1 MTEQVVTQKLPV
13 TQERHRHRTPDRP
26 GSGPRLVLVGPP
38 GAGKSSVGQV
48 LAKRWGVDLLD
59 TDQVIEDEQHTTVSD
74 IFVDQGEAVFRRLE
88 EAAVAEALSGHSGVV
103 AVGGGAILSERTRD
117 RLAGSPVVFLDVG
130 LAAAAGRIRLGL
142 TRPLLLGNV
151 RGQLKALLDARR
163 PLYAEVASVVVLTDE
178 LGVEDVADEVERLL
192 G

>member
-1 MTEQVVTQKLPV
+1 M
-13 TQERHRHRTPDRP
+13 
-26 GSGPRLVLVGPP
+26 
-38 GAGKSSVGQV
+38 
-48 LAKRWGVDLLD
+48 
-59 TDQVIEDEQHTTVSD
+59 
-74 IFVDQGEAVFRRLE
+74 
-88 EAAVAEALSGHSGVV
+88 
-103 AVGGGAILSERTRD
+103 
-117 RLAGSPVVFLDVG
+117 FLDVG